1 VTVNHLVVGSIPT
14 RAAIRRRVRGTL
26 CSWPLA
32 ESAANGSEP
41 VEGLLKV
48 YQEFNG
54 MIHSI

>member
-1 VTVNHLVVGSIPT
+1 
-14 RAAIRRRVRGTL
+14 VRGTL

-32 ESAANGSEP
+32 ERAANGSEP

-48 YQEFNG
+48 YQEFND